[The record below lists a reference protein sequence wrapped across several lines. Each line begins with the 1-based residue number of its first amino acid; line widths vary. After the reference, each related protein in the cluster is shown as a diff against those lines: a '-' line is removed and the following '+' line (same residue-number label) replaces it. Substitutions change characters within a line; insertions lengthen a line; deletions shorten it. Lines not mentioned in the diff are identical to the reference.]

1 MLSDVGYAEGMS
13 VSLRNSVTG
22 QIKVQ
27 PEGWSWSCFFGVGL
41 LGLPLFKRG
50 LPVWGALMLVFD
62 ITALIVGWV
71 PTERADSLYFWMSL
85 IALAASFFF
94 GLKANDM
101 ATRHALAQGWEFA
114 DPRRKWFD

>member
-1 MLSDVGYAEGMS
+1 MGYAQSMS
-13 VSLRNSVTG
+13 VSLRNPVTG
-22 QIKVQ
+22 QIQVQ

-50 LPVWGALMLVFD
+50 LPVWGAAMLAFD
-62 ITALIVGWV
+62 IVTLIVGLV
-71 PTERADSLYFWMSL
+71 PTDRAETLYFWMSL
-85 IALAASFFF
+85 IALAASVFF